1 MSRCFV
7 WIFRLEKIS
16 HYYTYLYI
24 QKPNKHM
31 KKIVSLV
38 SLIALLI
45 STTALKIVAP
55 AGYAVGDIAADF
67 NLKNVDGKM
76 VKLADYKKAKG
87 FIVVFTCNHCP
98 FSQAYEQRIINLHK
112 KYAALGYPVVAI
124 NPNDATREPED
135 SYPKMQEL
143 AKAKKYPFVYLHD
156 ETQQTAKTYGAARTP
171 HVFVLQKTKAGN
183 KVMYIGAIDDNYED
197 AKAATE
203 RYIETAVN
211 NLLKGKTIT
220 KTSTKAIGCTIKW
233 KK

>member
-1 MSRCFV
+1 
-7 WIFRLEKIS
+7 
-16 HYYTYLYI
+16 
-24 QKPNKHM
+24 M
-31 KKIVSLV
+31 KKITAFVAIL
-38 SLIALLI
+38 ALLVGA
-45 STTALKIVAP
+45 SAFKTATP
-55 AGYAVGDIAADF
+55 TGYAVGDMATDF

-76 VKLADYKKAKG
+76 VKLADYTKAKG

-98 FSQAYEQRIINLHK
+98 FSQAYEQRIIDLHK
-112 KYAALGYPVVAI
+112 KYAAQGYPVVAI

-156 ETQQTAKTYGAARTP
+156 ETQQIAKTYGAARTP

-203 RYIETAVN
+203 RYVETAVN
-211 NLLKGKTIT
+211 NLLKGKTIA
-220 KTSTKAIGCTIKW
+220 KNNTKAIGCTIKW